1 MLISFRGVSEINSP
15 EWHQYARIEYL
26 TVFQSTFSK
35 FLLKRIFFI
44 KKKTSKRAENIK
56 EFFFKQTVK
65 GAIKF
70 KSVKRLPQK
79 KPCTVLILPYISN
92 YTKTV

>member
-1 MLISFRGVSEINSP
+1 MTPICEN
-15 EWHQYARIEYL
+15 
-26 TVFQSTFSK
+26 
-35 FLLKRIFFI
+35 RIFNCFPKHLFQI
-44 KKKTSKRAENIK
+44 FTEAIIFYKKKTSKQAENIK
-56 EFFFKQTVK
+56 EFFFKQTVE
-65 GAIKF
+65 GAIKL

>member
-15 EWHQYARIEYL
+15 EWHQYARSEYL
-26 TVFQSTFSK
+26 TIFQSTFSK

-44 KKKTSKRAENIK
+44 KKKTSKQAENIK

-65 GAIKF
+65 GAIKL

-79 KPCTVLILPYISN
+79 KPCTVLIMPYISN